1 MSDLRSANTYK
12 ISIMMFLQFFTWGA
26 WFATLGLCLGS
37 NEFGDFAGGAYGSAP
52 LGAMIAPLFLGLI
65 ADRFFP
71 SQKVMG
77 VLFLIGG
84 VLLLFI
90 PGVAAGGPEKG
101 KLMTT
106 LMLGNMICYM
116 PTLGLGNSIA
126 FANLDRMAFPK
137 VRVWGT
143 IGWIVAGLSVGIL
156 GWSAKFDMFY
166 LAGGASL
173 ALGVY
178 SFFLPHTPAP
188 AKCEPVNVRALL
200 MVDAFGLFKRPAFA
214 VFMICSMLICIP
226 LGYYYGT
233 MSNYLG
239 NTGFLQP
246 ASTLTIGQMSEIFF
260 MLLIPFFFR
269 KLGVK
274 WMILVGMLA
283 WVTRYLLFAFGA
295 PDQVVWM
302 ILLGVALHGIC
313 YDFFFVTGFM
323 YTDKV
328 APKKIRSQAQS
339 MLVFFTQ
346 GLGLYI
352 GYAMAFSVMYQG
364 PQKVFWRDVDFSN
377 LGDGVTKFGE
387 LDGAIKEA
395 RVAEDPGVFEKLGQM
410 FSVKMPDG
418 VEGPLLSDTMAQ
430 WKSFWMFPAIMAAVV
445 AVIFFVAFWDK
456 IKVTEDDDEPSS
468 E

>member
-1 MSDLRSANTYK
+1 
-12 ISIMMFLQFFTWGA
+12 
-26 WFATLGLCLGS
+26 
-37 NEFGDFAGGAYGSAP
+37 
-52 LGAMIAPLFLGLI
+52 
-65 ADRFFP
+65 
-71 SQKVMG
+71 MG

-188 AKCEPVNVRALL
+188 AKGEPVNVRALL

>member
-1 MSDLRSANTYK
+1 MSDSRSSTTTK
-12 ISIMMFLQFFTWGA
+12 LSIMMFLQFFTWGA

-37 NEFGDFAGGAYGSAP
+37 NKFGDILGSAYGSAP
-52 LGAMIAPLFLGLI
+52 IGAMVAPLFLGLI

-77 VLFLIGG
+77 VLFVIGSIF
-84 VLLLFI
+84 LFLI
-90 PGVAAGGPEKG
+90 PGVAEGGAEKG
-101 KLMTT
+101 KTLVWLMI
-106 LMLGNMICYM
+106 GNMVCYM
-116 PTLGLGNSIA
+116 PTLGLGNSIS
-126 FANLDRMAFPK
+126 FANLDRLAFPK

-143 IGWIVAGLSVGIL
+143 IGWIAAGLAVGIA
-156 GWSAKFDMFY
+156 GWSASFNMFY

-173 ALGVY
+173 TLGIY

-188 AKCEPVNVRALL
+188 AKGEPVDLRAIL

-214 VFMICSMLICIP
+214 VFMVCSMLVCVP
-226 LGYYYGT
+226 LAYYYGT

-246 ASTLTIGQMSEIFF
+246 ASTMTIGQMSEIFF

-295 PDQVVWM
+295 PDQVLWM
-302 ILLGVALHGIC
+302 IFLGVALHGIC

-323 YTDKV
+323 YADKI

-346 GLGLYI
+346 GVGLYI
-352 GYAMAFSVMYQG
+352 GYAIAFSIMFQG
-364 PQKVFWRDVDFSN
+364 SQKMFGADVNVSGW
-377 LGDGVTKFGE
+377 GDGVTKFGD
-387 LDGAIKEA
+387 LDGAIKAGRGDQEFSF
-395 RVAEDPGVFEKLGQM
+395 FEQLGQM
-410 FSVKMPDG
+410 FSVKIPDG
-418 VEGPLLSDTMAQ
+418 VDGTLLADTMAQ
-430 WKSFWMFPAIMAAVV
+430 WKSFWMFPAIMAGIV
-445 AVIFFVAFWDK
+445 AVIFFFAFWDK
-456 IKVTEDDDEPSS
+456 VSIASDEEDS
-468 E
+468 EE

>member
-1 MSDLRSANTYK
+1 MNNLQK
-12 ISIMMFLQFFTWGA
+12 LSIMMFLQFFVWGA
-26 WFATLGLCLGS
+26 WFATLGLCMGS
-37 NEFGDFAGGAYGSAP
+37 NGFGDYLGGAYGSAP

-65 ADRFFP
+65 ADRLFP

-77 VLFLIGG
+77 ILFLIGA
-84 VLLLFI
+84 VFLLLI
-90 PGVAAGGPEKG
+90 PGIAARGPETG
-101 KLMTT
+101 RLITL
-106 LMLGNMICYM
+106 LMLGNMLTYM

-126 FANLDRMAFPK
+126 FTNLDRLTFPK

-143 IGWIVAGLSVGIL
+143 IGWIVAGLAVGIL
-156 GWSAKFDMFY
+156 GWSSSFSMFY
-166 LAGGASL
+166 LAGAASL
-173 ALGVY
+173 ALGLF
-178 SFFLPHTPAP
+178 SFALPHTPAP
-188 AKCEPVNVRALL
+188 AKGDPVNVRALL
-200 MVDAFGLFKRPAFA
+200 MVDAFSLFKRPAFA

-226 LGYYYGT
+226 LAYYYGT

-246 ASTLTIGQMSEIFF
+246 ASTMTIGQMSEIFF

-295 PDQVVWM
+295 PDQVAWM
-302 ILLGVALHGIC
+302 IFLGVALHGIC

-328 APKKIRSQAQS
+328 APKTVRSQAQS

-346 GLGLYI
+346 GVGLYI
-352 GYAMAFSVMYQG
+352 GYAIAFSIMFQQPG
-364 PQKVFWRDVDFSN
+364 SLFGMTVDFSSWGN
-377 LGDGVTKFGE
+377 GVTNFAP
-387 LDGAIKEA
+387 LDAAIAEA
-395 RVAEDPGVFEKLGQM
+395 RGTQDFGFFQQLAQM
-410 FSVKMPDG
+410 FSIHMPESID
-418 VEGPLLSDTMAQ
+418 PTLLADTMAQ
-430 WKSFWMFPAIMAAVV
+430 WKSFWLFPAIMAAVI
-445 AVIFFVAFWDK
+445 AVVFFLAFWDR
-456 IKVTEDDDEPSS
+456 VQVAEEDE